1 MKAVIL
7 DMPQH
12 WLDERKRSG
21 AERFD
26 EMWEGVLHV
35 SPSPNYEHQEF
46 TFQLEMFL
54 YREWA
59 LPARG
64 RIVHELNVVHP
75 DDEDDWIHNY
85 RIPDLVLLS
94 KDRLGFNRNT
104 YILGAPLVCVEI
116 RSPYDES
123 YDKLPFYI
131 RLGVPEVWIID
142 RDTKEPTVFALVEG
156 NYRAV
161 EADAE
166 GWIFSAA
173 VGARMRATP
182 AGKLAIRLDITGA
195 GAELPEGSA

>member
-35 SPSPNYEHQEF
+35 SPSPNRSHQD
-46 TFQLEMFL
+46 LVLDLAMFL
-54 YREWA
+54 KVQWA
-59 LPARG
+59 RPKAG
-64 RIVHELNVVHP
+64 RAIHEINVVHP
-75 DDEDDWIHNY
+75 DDVDDWINNY
-85 RIPDLVLLS
+85 RIPDVVLLS
-94 KDRLGFNRNT
+94 PDRLVFDKNT
-104 YILGAPLVCVEI
+104 YILGAPLVCIEV
-116 RSPYDES
+116 RSPRDES
-123 YDKLPFYI
+123 YEKLDFYI

-161 EADAE
+161 EPDAD
-166 GWIFSAA
+166 GWIVSDA

-182 AGKLAIRLDITGA
+182 AGKLAIRLDSTGA
-195 GAELPEGSA
+195 GAELPD

>member
-35 SPSPNYEHQEF
+35 SPSPNFEHQDF
-46 TFQLEMFL
+46 VFQLEMFL
-54 YREWA
+54 YREWCR
-59 LPARG
+59 PARG

-75 DDEDDWIHNY
+75 DDESDWIHNY
-85 RIPDLVLLS
+85 RIPDLALLS
-94 KDRLGFNRNT
+94 EDRLAFNRNT
-104 YILGAPLVCVEI
+104 YILGAPLVYVEI
-116 RSPYDES
+116 RSPQDES
-123 YDKLPFYI
+123 YDKLPFYV

-142 RDTKEPTVFALVEG
+142 RDTKEPTVFALINGE
-156 NYRAV
+156 YRAV
-161 EADAE
+161 EADAD
-166 GWIFSAA
+166 GWIVSAA

-182 AGKLAIRLDITGA
+182 AGKFTIRLDSTGTA
-195 GAELPEGSA
+195 AELPE